1 MICLVTWIYFG
12 VYWINTSRTGP
23 SETKGTVKCC
33 FSLNAKQNLTW
44 RAKLILSYRY
54 LHFGTICNAVK
65 ILTSSWYIFCNL
77 FFFETFH
84 ALLRMPT
91 SKNNTPTPGRGNH
104 KNNIK
109 GGYVLLVHQMLTL
122 LLTKTCRPL
131 FFQTHFQTVAHIS
144 KDRVIFQA
152 WDQIFKSRPKK

>member
-1 MICLVTWIYFG
+1 MLFSIFKCQVELNMKSKFFLTDIYILGPFVTSF
-12 VYWINTSRTGP
+12 
-23 SETKGTVKCC
+23 
-33 FSLNAKQNLTW
+33 
-44 RAKLILSYRY
+44 
-54 LHFGTICNAVK
+54 
-65 ILTSSWYIFCNL
+65 LTSSWYIFCNL

-104 KNNIK
+104 KNNII
-109 GGYVLLVHQMLTL
+109 GGYVLWVHQILTL

-131 FFQTHFQTVAHIS
+131 FFQTHFQTVAHIL

-152 WDQIFKSRPKK
+152 